1 VLNKNS
7 YYRDFLGILIFLIVT
22 TVLAMQLLLSLKV
35 NGIVV
40 LCTVKVFFVDGNVVL
55 FIPLMVMWFVSGA
68 KSSLFN

>member
-1 VLNKNS
+1 MLNKNS
-7 YYRDFLGILIFLIVT
+7 DYRDFLGILIFLIVT
-22 TVLAMQLLLSLKV
+22 TVLAMQLLLSPKV

-40 LCTVKVFFVDGNVVL
+40 LCSVKVFFVDGKVVL